1 MSSEKECKK
10 FARLN
15 YHPKTAI
22 HGFWDPKVQAECAVM
37 NSEIDT
43 WVFLGLS
50 EASAIE
56 LVAEAGCLTIEN
68 VKVKK

>member
-1 MSSEKECKK
+1 MPSDKECRE
-10 FARLN
+10 FARRN

-22 HGFWDPKVQAECAVM
+22 HGSWDPRVQAECAVM
-37 NSEIDT
+37 NQEIDT

-56 LVAEAGCLTIEN
+56 LVAEAGCLTIEH
-68 VKVKK
+68 VKVGS